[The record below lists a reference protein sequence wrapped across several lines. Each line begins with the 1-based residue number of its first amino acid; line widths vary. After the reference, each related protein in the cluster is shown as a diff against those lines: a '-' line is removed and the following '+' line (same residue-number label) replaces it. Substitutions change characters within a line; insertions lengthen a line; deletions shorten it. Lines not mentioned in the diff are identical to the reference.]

1 MIETKE
7 INAGYGKLH
16 IIFDINFSAD
26 RKQIVAIVGPN
37 GSGKST
43 FLKTLIGLT
52 NVFSGKIL
60 FMGNDITKWPPHRRS
75 REGLAYVAQIDNVFR
90 SLTVEENLKLASFD
104 LDEGEF
110 RDRLESIFSI
120 FPQIKDVLKKRV
132 YQLSGGQRQM
142 VAFSLAL
149 IRKPKFVLLD
159 EPTAQ
164 LAPKVANEVF
174 KKVVEMRDLLGL
186 GVVLVEQN
194 ARRALEIADKA
205 YLFVSG
211 RVSFEGPA
219 SNLLNHPELGKLFLG
234 LTGGATT

>member
-1 MIETKE
+1 MLEAKE
-7 INAGYGKLH
+7 VNAGYGKLH

-26 RKQIVAIVGPN
+26 KRQIVAIVGPN

-52 NVFSGKIL
+52 NILSGKIFL
-60 FMGNDITKWPPHRRS
+60 MGNDITKWPPHRRS
-75 REGLAYVAQIDNVFR
+75 REGLAYVAQIDNVFK

-104 LDEGEF
+104 LDESEF
-110 RDRLESIFSI
+110 KDRLESIFSI
-120 FPQIKDVLKKRV
+120 FPQLKDIFKKRV

-164 LAPKVANEVF
+164 LAPKVASEVF
-174 KKVVEMRDLLGL
+174 KKIVEMRDSLGV

-194 ARRALEIADKA
+194 ARKALEIADKA

-211 RVSFEGPA
+211 KVYFEGP
-219 SNLLNHPELGKLFLG
+219 SHTLLNHPELGKLFLG
-234 LTGGATT
+234 LSGGVSS

>member
-1 MIETKE
+1 MIEAKE

-26 RKQIVAIVGPN
+26 MKQIVAIVGPN

-60 FMGNDITKWPPHRRS
+60 FMGNDITKWPPYRRS

-110 RDRLESIFSI
+110 KDRLESIFSI

-174 KKVVEMRDLLGL
+174 KKVVEMRDSLGL
-186 GVVLVEQN
+186 GVILVEQN

-234 LTGGATT
+234 LTGGATS